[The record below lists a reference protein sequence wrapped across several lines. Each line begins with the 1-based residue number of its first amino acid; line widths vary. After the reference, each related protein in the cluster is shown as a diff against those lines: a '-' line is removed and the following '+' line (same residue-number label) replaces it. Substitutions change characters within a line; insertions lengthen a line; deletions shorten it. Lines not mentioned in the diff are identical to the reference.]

1 MTTPAL
7 AARELVVDLAGR
19 RILNGASLEIHTG
32 ELTSLV
38 GPNGAGK
45 TTLLRAMLGLIPLQS
60 GQVDLEGRKLFPG
73 RGRRGTIGYVPQRH
87 EFEWEFPASVQEVVM
102 TGRVGKLG
110 LFRRP
115 GVADWKEVAKALA
128 RVRMGEFAERPIAEL
143 SGGQRQRVLV
153 ARALALGS
161 STLVLDEPFTGLDM
175 PTQELLGELFV
186 ELARDGW
193 AVLAT
198 THDLVHAMTASDRV
212 AVLSGGVISAQG
224 TPRELAEPRIWSS
237 AFGVGEDSP
246 LVKSL
251 GAVVA

>member
-1 MTTPAL
+1 MSAPAL
-7 AARELVVDLAGR
+7 AARDLVVDLAGR

-45 TTLLRAMLGLIPLQS
+45 TTLLRSLLGLIPLRS
-60 GQVDLEGRKLFPG
+60 GVVELRGTSRGSG
-73 RGRRGTIGYVPQRH
+73 RGSRGAIGYVPQRH
-87 EFEWEFPASVQEVVM
+87 EFAWEFPASVQEVVM

-115 GVADWKEVAKALA
+115 GVEDWKRVAKSLA
-128 RVRMGEFAERPIAEL
+128 MVRMSEFAERPIAEL

-161 STLVLDEPFTGLDM
+161 DILVLDEPFTGLDM

-186 ELARDGW
+186 ELARDGR
-193 AVLAT
+193 AVLTT

-212 AVLSGGVISAQG
+212 AVLSAGTISASG
-224 TPRELAEPRIWSS
+224 TPAELAEPGIWAS
-237 AFGVGEDSP
+237 AFGVAEASP

-251 GAVVA
+251 QAVIA